1 MAWGSPASEG
11 TAVRWMKRPTNRD
24 RERGDGLVEFA
35 LIVPVLMVF
44 LLAVFDFGRA
54 AYAYSVVA
62 NAARE
67 GARFGAVAPDNTAGI
82 VAVVN
87 GAAVALNLGRLSTS
101 ISHPTTTSVRVQ
113 VSYVFDLIT
122 PLMAR
127 VLGRSSL
134 LLRST
139 ATMYTGY

>member
-1 MAWGSPASEG
+1 
-11 TAVRWMKRPTNRD
+11 
-24 RERGDGLVEFA
+24 
-35 LIVPVLMVF
+35 MVF